1 MSGAAATSWAQPASD
16 SNDIASHM
24 SNLSVDDYGSPHRQ
38 NASPGAP
45 PPPGG
50 PYANVHTPPR
60 PAAAFNPYDPFIYYA
75 GVDPSTFTP
84 NGAGA
89 PQGYPYAD
97 VTTPLQAM
105 ATGANVYGDPYPSP
119 PETYGSHTPDAR
131 SPGQVPAA
139 LTAFQHQLVAA
150 TAGAR
155 SQQVYRPP
163 HTGQQLQVPHQLP
176 TPPQQGYYNYI
187 ERGVYWHPRQ
197 NSHGHQA
204 QMAQPNHYPTLADYA
219 NHAQQY
225 TLQSPPM
232 STFGSPPANT
242 YALPSPYAP
251 YSPPAFGY
259 GRQLKRDDSSVVRSQ
274 RLEEFR
280 SRKSSRLEFSIYGSI
295 CEFAS
300 DQHGS
305 RFIQNKLETASPE
318 ERQKVFE
325 EILPNAFSLMTD
337 VFGNYVIQKL
347 FEHGDAAQKAAL
359 IKKMEGQALFLSNHM
374 YGCRVMQTALE
385 HARTEDRAKLVA
397 ELDGHIIECVKSSNA
412 NHVIQRLI
420 TLDPPR
426 GFMDAFIGH
435 VRELSTHPFG
445 CRVLQKSFEVLP
457 PEKIRPLLDEMHT
470 CSHELMINQ
479 FGNYVVQSVITEGEG
494 RKHDRDLAVAEI
506 KTRIFDLCRH
516 KFASN
521 VVEKALKHANP
532 ADKRELI
539 SEMIGDDSGENRIQT
554 LLRDQYGNFPV
565 QTALAEAEKDQRDK
579 LLSIIIPLMP
589 NLRHTPCGRRLE
601 GRINELESKGE
612 LPSLTSGNAWESPTL
627 SSESES
633 NTPET
638 PGAATQQTQAQVNG
652 NAKGR
657 RSSPAAA
664 NNKEEKQVLVDLLS

>member
-1 MSGAAATSWAQPASD
+1 MSGAAATSWVQPAPD
-16 SNDIASHM
+16 NNDLTSHM

-50 PYANVHTPPR
+50 PYAAVHTPPR

-105 ATGANVYGDPYPSP
+105 ATGTNIYGDPYPSP
-119 PETYGSHTPDAR
+119 PDTYGGHNPDAR
-131 SPGQVPAA
+131 SPSQVPAA
-139 LTAFQHQLVAA
+139 LAAFQHQLATA

-163 HTGQQLQVPHQLP
+163 HTGQQMQVPHQLP

-197 NSHGHQA
+197 NNVSSGAGGDVRTNPQRHRAINSINGSPSTRRNLRHQ
-204 QMAQPNHYPTLADYA
+204 QQPNHYPTLADYA

-225 TLQSPPM
+225 SLQSPPM

-259 GRQLKRDDSSVVRSQ
+259 GRQLKRDNDNSSVVRSQ

-280 SRKSSRLEFSIYGSI
+280 SRKSSRLELSVRCPSHAANADDLQEIYGSI

-305 RFIQNKLETASPE
+305 RFIQNKLETATPE

-347 FEHGDAAQKAAL
+347 FEHGDPAQKAAL
-359 IKKMEGQALFLSNHM
+359 IKKMENQALFLSNHM

-385 HARTEDRAKLVA
+385 HARPEDRQKLIS

-412 NHVIQRLI
+412 NHVIQ
-420 TLDPPR
+420 
-426 GFMDAFIGH
+426 
-435 VRELSTHPFG
+435 V
-445 CRVLQKSFEVLP
+445 
-457 PEKIRPLLDEMHT
+457 
-470 CSHELMINQ
+470 SHW
-479 FGNYVVQSVITEGEG
+479 
-494 RKHDRDLAVAEI
+494 R
-506 KTRIFDLCRH
+506 
-516 KFASN
+516 
-521 VVEKALKHANP
+521 
-532 ADKRELI
+532 
-539 SEMIGDDSGENRIQT
+539 
-554 LLRDQYGNFPV
+554 
-565 QTALAEAEKDQRDK
+565 
-579 LLSIIIPLMP
+579 
-589 NLRHTPCGRRLE
+589 
-601 GRINELESKGE
+601 
-612 LPSLTSGNAWESPTL
+612 
-627 SSESES
+627 
-633 NTPET
+633 
-638 PGAATQQTQAQVNG
+638 PGAHRWRHQLQW
-652 NAKGR
+652 
-657 RSSPAAA
+657 
-664 NNKEEKQVLVDLLS
+664 L